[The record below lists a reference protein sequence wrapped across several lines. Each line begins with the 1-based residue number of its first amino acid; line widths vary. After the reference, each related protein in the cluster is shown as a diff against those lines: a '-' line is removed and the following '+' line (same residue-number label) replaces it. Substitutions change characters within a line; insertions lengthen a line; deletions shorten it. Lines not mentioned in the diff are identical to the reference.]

1 MTDSAS
7 QRNDDF
13 PARILRS
20 VDPQKPNLPAAPDDT
35 LVLAVVPATSA
46 LAAARDAVRVFLRR
60 LTVPEGAVYDIVL
73 SLEEACKNAIRFSGS
88 RRPIDVTI
96 ATDATDISLEV
107 RDHGVGFEPRPID
120 RAVPPDPLEIQGR
133 GLFLMACLMDDVRV
147 ACDQGTVVTMRKT
160 VAPR

>member
-1 MTDSAS
+1 MTEPAP
-7 QRNDDF
+7 QRHDDF
-13 PARILRS
+13 RARILRS

-35 LVLAVVPATSA
+35 LVLAIAPAASA
-46 LAAARDAVRVFLRR
+46 LAAARDAVRAFLRR
-60 LTVPEGAVYDIVL
+60 LTVPEGAVCDVVL

-88 RRPIDVTI
+88 RCPIDVTV
-96 ATDATDISLEV
+96 AADATDVSLEV

-147 ACDQGTVVTMRKT
+147 AYDRGTVVTMRKAM
-160 VAPR
+160 AP